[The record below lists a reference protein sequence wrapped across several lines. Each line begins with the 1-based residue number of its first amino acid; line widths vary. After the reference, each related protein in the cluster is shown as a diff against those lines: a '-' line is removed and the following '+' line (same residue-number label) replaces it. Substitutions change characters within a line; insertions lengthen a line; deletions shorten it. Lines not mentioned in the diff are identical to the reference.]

1 MRVKL
6 LIDQS
11 VLGNTSK
18 LWVEVP
24 ELDKIE
30 DFVVFLD
37 DFLGIGFDID
47 IFLSEFYLHPL
58 LPFADLIKDSDLV
71 FVKRLNTDES
81 KIRIPVKLEKSE
93 DSDDKKDKIF
103 KRSYFTSDKPQGQ
116 RIKFTS
122 DGKIKKITPIVNPLN
137 ILSPAEEFDQ
147 KKSEWKV
154 KPIPKRKPIEFK
166 CPELIT
172 KKQEVLSFADL
183 QPGMD
188 VSFSLR
194 GEPRVIVK
202 YI

>member
-11 VLGNTSK
+11 VLGSTSK
-18 LWVEVP
+18 LWIEVP
-24 ELDKIE
+24 NLEKIE
-30 DFVVFLD
+30 DFVIYLND
-37 DFLGIGFDID
+37 ILGIGSDID

-58 LPFADLIKDSDLV
+58 LPFANLIKDSDLI
-71 FVKRLNTDES
+71 FVKRLTFYES
-81 KIRIPVKLEKSE
+81 KNSIPVKLEKSE
-93 DSDDKKDKIF
+93 NSDERKDKILV
-103 KRSYFTSDKPQGQ
+103 RSYPASDKPQGQ
-116 RIKFTS
+116 RIKFS
-122 DGKIKKITPIVNPLN
+122 ADGKVKKITPIVNLLN

-183 QPGMD
+183 QPEMD
-188 VSFSLR
+188 ISFSLK